1 MDGLP
6 SLSEVIRNH
15 GLTAKKSLGQNF
27 LLDLNI
33 TSKIAR
39 LAGDLGG
46 HDVIEIGPGPG
57 GLTRALLMNGADR
70 VMAFERDERLK
81 PILEEI
87 SAHYSGKLD
96 ITFTDA
102 LKADIFVNATR
113 PVRIVANLPY
123 NIGTELLIRW
133 LTQEWPPQW
142 VSLTLMFQQEVAER
156 ITAKTGDNHW
166 GRLAVLAN
174 WRANTSIVYKLP
186 PSAFTPPPKV
196 SSAVVHITPCAPK
209 FDTNLRDLERVTAA
223 AFGQRRKMLRAAL
236 KALAPE
242 AEAKIKRAGIDPTR
256 RGETL
261 TLEEFGA
268 LAREFSPINH

>member
-6 SLSEVIRNH
+6 PLRDIIANH
-15 GLTAKKSLGQNF
+15 QLTAKKSLGQNF

-39 LAGDLGG
+39 LSGSLDD

-57 GLTRALLMNGADR
+57 GLTRALLANGARR
-70 VMAFERDERLK
+70 VIAFERDERLI
-81 PILEEI
+81 PVLDQIR
-87 SAHYSGKLD
+87 AHYDGRLEVH
-96 ITFTDA
+96 FEDA
-102 LKADIFVNATR
+102 LKANIFETTNA

-123 NIGTELLIRW
+123 NIGTELLLRW

-142 VSLTLMFQQEVAER
+142 ASLTLMFQQEVAER
-156 ITAKTGDNHW
+156 ITAKPGDNHW
-166 GRLAVLAN
+166 GRLSVLAN

-209 FDTNLRDLERVTAA
+209 IDTNLKDLERVTAA

-236 KALAPE
+236 KPLGAD
-242 AEAKIKRAGIDPTR
+242 AESRIAKTGIDPTR

-261 TLEEFGA
+261 SLEEFGA
-268 LAREFSPINH
+268 LAREFSPAIR